1 MNLKEKQAF
10 INDLEE
16 RAVKLGRKGQSLA
29 KTDMNAAALMQQQ
42 ANEMIA
48 TVNEL
53 QSIHR
58 EESTSYTPEKIS
70 DEDLTKKVSESMRDI
85 GTQAQQDFTLVNE
98 EAMAGG
104 LTPVPTLGVKIN
116 RDNEQSRPMISPS
129 REEAMYGDQGQKTGI
144 DEYVVEQVAQTV
156 VPALASSVVMAAK
169 TAGHMVSN
177 VIPDE
182 AETYVVEK
190 AKQLHY
196 DTIRAPWYNK
206 ASELWDKATGAV
218 NKVTGYSKWKE
229 KEPESAKLFEDS
241 LVTGTMFVDRLGLGQ
256 KTGTKMSR
264 WGQAAKKD
272 KDLMETADL
281 LSPVSQ
287 KIEGNDAQWDTSKRK
302 QKYLPSDAE
311 KGDIEIIAGLKDFKP
326 TQRIGKNMEVLKK
339 EIKVHANRLEQHIL
353 KAGNPRFDPDSID
366 AVVRANIDEL
376 VASPAFDAAKG
387 SLANVEPM
395 LEKFTEL
402 LNTGSRDAMGL
413 LELRRGFDNWLEK
426 DVQMSKLGGEE
437 RTAMDRVV
445 RNVRNSLNSETQK
458 IVPDAPIKRLLRV
471 QTSIYNGKNRLAAK
485 FDAQAKGLLG
495 AISRGMYSSI
505 GVKLPE
511 TVGALAAAGAMGVSM
526 AAPLGGIAGVA
537 SVAGAGAGAFSLIN
551 VLRNPKTRI
560 FLGESVVNISKQMK
574 TTTDPIMLSML
585 KGDRALLLDMMQ
597 VSEEEQAK

>member
-1 MNLKEKQAF
+1 VNLKEKQAF

-16 RAVKLGRKGQSLA
+16 RAVKLGRKGQSLQ

-58 EESTSYTPEKIS
+58 EESTSYTPQKIS

-85 GTQAQQDFTLVNE
+85 GTQAQQDFNLVNE
-98 EAMAGG
+98 EAMAGE

-116 RDNEQSRPMISPS
+116 RDNQQIRSI
-129 REEAMYGDQGQKTGI
+129 REEALYGDQGQKTGI

-177 VIPDE
+177 VMPDE

-206 ASELWDKATGAV
+206 ASELWDKATGAI

-353 KAGNPRFDPDSID
+353 KAGNPRFDPDSLD

>member
-16 RAVKLGRKGQSLA
+16 RAVKLGRKGQSLQ

-58 EESTSYTPEKIS
+58 EESTSYTPQKIS

-85 GTQAQQDFTLVNE
+85 GTQAQQDFNLVNE
-98 EAMAGG
+98 EAMAGE

-116 RDNEQSRPMISPS
+116 RDNQQIRSI
-129 REEAMYGDQGQKTGI
+129 REEALYGDQGQKTGI

-177 VIPDE
+177 VMPDE

-206 ASELWDKATGAV
+206 ASELWDKATGAI

-353 KAGNPRFDPDSID
+353 KAGNPRFDPDSLD